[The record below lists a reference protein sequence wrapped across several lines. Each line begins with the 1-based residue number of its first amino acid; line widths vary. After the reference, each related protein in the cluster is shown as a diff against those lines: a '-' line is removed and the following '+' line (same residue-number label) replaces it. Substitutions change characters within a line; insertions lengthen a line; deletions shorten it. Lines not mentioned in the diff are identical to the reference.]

1 MEVKLGYTSITC
13 RHCGTVTAVQN
24 EALETMREHRCP
36 ACDARMTDYEL
47 ASMKLMYYL
56 LMTAAYDR
64 HWGSVKQY
72 EQFDYHIHISPHFE
86 VRENNQNQETKDE

>member
-1 MEVKLGYTSITC
+1 MRLKMGYTSITC

-36 ACDARMTDYEL
+36 ACNIRMTDYEL
-47 ASMKLMYYL
+47 AVLKMHYYALMSGMYSQ
-56 LMTAAYDR
+56 

-72 EQFDYHIHISPHFE
+72 EQFDYHIHIQPHYE
-86 VRENNQNQETKDE
+86 VKMEDNERF

>member
-13 RHCGTVTAVQN
+13 RHCGTITAVQN

-36 ACDARMTDYEL
+36 ICNTRMTDYEL
-47 ASMKLMYYL
+47 AVLKMHYYALMSGMYSQN
-56 LMTAAYDR
+56 
-64 HWGSVKQY
+64 WGSVKQY

-86 VRENNQNQETKDE
+86 VRENSQNQETKEE

>member
-1 MEVKLGYTSITC
+1 MRLKMGHTTIIC
-13 RHCGTVTAVQN
+13 RQCRTVTAVQN

-56 LMTAAYDR
+56 LLTATYDR
-64 HWGSVKQY
+64 RWGSVKQY
-72 EQFDYHIHISPHFE
+72 EQFDYHIQIQPNYE
-86 VRENNQNQETKDE
+86 VEMEENESF